1 MKRWIMIVMCLLLC
15 FAAACTTATV
25 DPEPQDQNTPADN
38 TQETEAEVTI
48 APADESETTPET
60 DPETT
65 PETDPETET
74 EPDHSGDIELPELGG
89 EDTPDLKPDLTFDTA
104 TLSGDPI
111 NSDIVKGYDLVIVNF
126 WAEWCGPCVGEMPA
140 LERIHQEYPNVLIL
154 GVWVGDDLNGAKAVI
169 ADTGV
174 TYPTLGVAGTLEKY
188 STMSMYIPATYF
200 FDGDGDET
208 GEPVIGGQEYEDWKA
223 VVESLLP

>member
-1 MKRWIMIVMCLLLC
+1 MKRWIVIMLCLLLC
-15 FAAACTTATV
+15 FAAGCTTPTGT
-25 DPEPQDQNTPADN
+25 DRQDQDVPAENGRAPGSEATPASDPASQ
-38 TQETEAEVTI
+38 TDAAPDAE
-48 APADESETTPET
+48 STPET
-60 DPETT
+60 D
-65 PETDPETET
+65 
-74 EPDHSGDIELPELGG
+74 HSDDIELPELGG
-89 EDTPDLKPDLTFDTA
+89 EDLDEMPADLTFDTV

-111 NSDIVKGYDLVIVNF
+111 KSDIVKGYDLVIVNF
-126 WAEWCGPCVGEMPA
+126 WAEWCGPCVSEMPA

-154 GVWVGDDLNGAKAVI
+154 GVWLGDDLDGAKAVI

-174 TYPTLGVAGTLEKY
+174 TYQTLGVSGSLEKY
-188 STMSMYIPATYF
+188 STLSMYIPATYF